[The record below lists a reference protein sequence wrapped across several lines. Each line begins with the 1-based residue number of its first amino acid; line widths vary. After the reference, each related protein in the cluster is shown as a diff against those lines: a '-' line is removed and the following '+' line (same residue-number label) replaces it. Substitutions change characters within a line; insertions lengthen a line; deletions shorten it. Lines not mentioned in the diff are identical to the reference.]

1 MADGL
6 DRKDATTPENDL
18 GTEAEPAPVVDG
30 EAGDDG
36 GQPDPL
42 PADRIKD
49 DGIVN
54 AFADPVSRCVAVQ
67 AEEQIA
73 VLRRQRAGI

>member
-42 PADRIKD
+42 PD
-49 DGIVN
+49 
-54 AFADPVSRCVAVQ
+54 AFA
-67 AEEQIA
+67 
-73 VLRRQRAGI
+73 